1 MSDVS
6 PKKKEVIMLVL
17 DMSEEEISRLKDYI
31 FLQHVGYDENEPPLT
46 DEEIEGLKLAEQDIA
61 EGRIIPFD
69 QVIKELW

>member
-31 FLQHVGYDENEPPLT
+31 FLQHVGYDEDEPPLT
-46 DEEIEGLKLAEQDIA
+46 EEEIEGLKLGEQDIA

>member
-6 PKKKEVIMLVL
+6 QLKIDIIARVL
-17 DMSEEEISRLKDYI
+17 DMSDELLPETMEYI
-31 FLQHVGYDENEPPLT
+31 MRQSIGYDEDEPPLT
-46 DEEIEGLKLAEQDIA
+46 EDEIEGIKQAEKDIA

>member
-1 MSDVS
+1 MSDLS
-6 PKKKEVIMLVL
+6 AKKKEVIMLVL

-31 FLQHVGYDENEPPLT
+31 FLQNVGYDEDEPPLT
-46 DEEIEGLKLAEQDIA
+46 EDEIEGLKLAEQDIA